1 MQINAMSLENSV
13 NIYISEAYRGT
24 TEPFKFSIVGLACRV
39 PARKGEYGMWS
50 IINLWEPPCGYIFVF
65 MNLLCH
71 HRK

>member
-1 MQINAMSLENSV
+1 MRIE
-13 NIYISEAYRGT
+13 EH